1 MGTIHTYVSITFFFF
16 FFHQPTT
23 FVEFIVQNSINSS
36 VVVVNSTKFNVQDT
50 NTYEPMRTEENRLQ
64 LVLF

>member
-1 MGTIHTYVSITFFFF
+1 MGTIHTYVSITFLF

-64 LVLF
+64 LVSF